1 MVVDFPDSPSVD
13 DEFTHPQTGTVYV
26 WTGSVWNLKY
36 SASGAAPV
44 PDATDSQKGI
54 IQIAT
59 TADVNSGTN
68 TTKAVTPKQL
78 MDTVQAVQGISDAT
92 TTVKGIVELAQI
104 SDLNPNSSTVPVGNE
119 NDVVTVEGL
128 YNRTITATET
138 DRGLVQV
145 ATAQEVTDGVSTG
158 TVTKVITPELLLE
171 RVADTANIGLVKL
184 ADPTDVNVNSNTATG
199 GTEND
204 VVTIEGLLSRNATD
218 SKVGLVQ
225 LATYQD
231 AVDAISTDKA
241 LTPMTASIYKT
252 TTGLINLWLNDSIP
266 NGWIKLDGTEI
277 DRTIYSN
284 LFTVLVLDNGYVSN
298 TGVFSWNATDTFTE
312 VGHALVEGMLLR
324 FKATGN
330 VPGGFTAETDYY
342 IKVIDADTFKLCTDV
357 ALTLPI
363 TATDT
368 NTAADFEVSKY
379 GLGDG
384 STTFKIPN
392 FANLQDASYIIK
404 T

>member
-1 MVVDFPDSPSVD
+1 MVVDFPDSPSIN

-36 SASGAAPV
+36 SATGAAPI
-44 PDATDSQKGI
+44 PDATDSQKGV

-59 TADVNSGTN
+59 TADINGGTN

-92 TTVKGIVELAQI
+92 TSVKGIVRLAQVT
-104 SDLNPNSSTVPVGNE
+104 DLNPNSATVPSGRN
-119 NDVVTVEGL
+119 NDAVTVEGL
-128 YNRTITATET
+128 YNRTVTATDT

-145 ATAQEVTDGVSTG
+145 ATAQEVIDGVSSG
-158 TVTKVITPELLLE
+158 GVTKVITPELLLE
-171 RVADTANIGLVKL
+171 RVADTDNIGLVKL

-231 AVDAISTDKA
+231 AVDAVNTDKA
-241 LTPMTASIYKT
+241 LTPMAAGIYRVPSGIT
-252 TTGLINLWLNDSIP
+252 SLWLVATPP
-266 NGWIKLDGTEI
+266 NGWFILDGSSI
-277 DRTIYSN
+277 DRTTYSN
-284 LFTVLVLDNGYVSN
+284 LFNLLVLDNGYDSKQ
-298 TGVFSWNATDTFTE
+298 GVFSWNATDTFTE
-312 VGHALVEGMLLR
+312 VGHTLIGGMLLR

-330 VPGGFTAETDYY
+330 IPGGFTAETDYY
-342 IKVIDADTFKLCTDV
+342 IQVIDSDTFKLCTDED
-357 ALTLPI
+357 LTLPV

-368 NTAADFEVSKY
+368 NTGADYEVSIY

-384 STTFKIPN
+384 STTFNLPN
-392 FANLQDASYIIK
+392 MPPNGPIKYIIK
-404 T
+404 S

>member
-92 TTVKGIVELAQI
+92 TSVKGIVRLAQV
-104 SDLNPNSSTVPVGNE
+104 SDLNPNTTNVPAGKN
-119 NDVVTVEGL
+119 NDAVTVEGL
-128 YNRTITATET
+128 YNRTVDATDT
-138 DRGLVQV
+138 VRGLVQV
-145 ATAQEVTDGVSTG
+145 ATPQEVTDGVSTG
-158 TVTKVITPELLLE
+158 AATKVITPELLLE
-171 RVADTANIGLVKL
+171 RVADTDNIGLVKL

-225 LATYQD
+225 LATYQETVD
-231 AVDAISTDKA
+231 AVSTDKA
-241 LTPMTASIYKT
+241 LTPMAAAIYRIPS
-252 TTGLINLWLNDSIP
+252 GICSLWITDNIP
-266 NGWIKLDGTEI
+266 NGWLLLNGDAI
-277 DRTIYSN
+277 DRTTYAN
-284 LFTVLVLDNGYVSN
+284 LFNILVLDNGYDSN
-298 TGVFSWNATDTFTE
+298 EGVFSWNATDTFTE
-312 VGHALVEGMLLR
+312 VGHTLVEDMLLR

-330 VPGGFTAETDYY
+330 IPGGFTAETDYY
-342 IKVIDADTFKLCTDV
+342 IKVIDADTFKLCTDEG
-357 ALTLPI
+357 LTLPV

-368 NTAADFEVSKY
+368 DTGADYEVSKS

-384 STTFKIPN
+384 STTFNLPN
-392 FANLQDASYIIK
+392 FPPYGLINYIIK
-404 T
+404 S

>member
-1 MVVDFPDSPSVD
+1 MVVDFPDSPSIN

-26 WTGSVWNLKY
+26 WTGTVWNLKY
-36 SASGAAPV
+36 SASGAAPI
-44 PDATDSQKGI
+44 PDATTTQKGI

-59 TADVNSGTN
+59 TIDVNSGTN

-78 MDTVQAVQGISDAT
+78 MDTVQAIQGISDAT
-92 TTVKGIVELAQI
+92 TTVKGIVRLAQV
-104 SDLNPNSSTVPVGNE
+104 SDLNPNISTVPAGKN
-119 NDVVTVEGL
+119 NDTVTVEGL
-128 YNRTITATET
+128 YNRTITATDT

-145 ATAQEVTDGVSTG
+145 ATAQEIIDGVSTG

-171 RVADTANIGLVKL
+171 RVANNVDIGLVKL
-184 ADPTDVNVNSNTATG
+184 ANPVDVNVNDNIATV
-199 GTEND
+199 GTEDN
-204 VVTIEGLLSRNATD
+204 VVTIEGLLARNSTD
-218 SKVGLVQ
+218 SKIGLIQ
-225 LATYQD
+225 LATIQEVTD
-231 AVDAISTDKA
+231 GINNTKAV
-241 LTPMTASIYKT
+241 TPLNASIYKT
-252 TTGLINLWLNDSIP
+252 TPGLINLWLNDSIP
-266 NGWIKLDGTEI
+266 NGWIKLDGSLI
-277 DRTIYSN
+277 DRSIYSN

-312 VGHALVEGMLLR
+312 VGHGLVEGMLLR

-342 IKVIDADTFKLCTDV
+342 FKVIDVDTFKLCTDV

-384 STTFKIPN
+384 STTFKLPN